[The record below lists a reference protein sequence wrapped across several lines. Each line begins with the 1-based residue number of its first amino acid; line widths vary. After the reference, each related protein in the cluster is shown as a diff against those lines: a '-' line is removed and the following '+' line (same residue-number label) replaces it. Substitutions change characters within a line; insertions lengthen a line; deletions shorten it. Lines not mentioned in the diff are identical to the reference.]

1 MLKCLFDIFRNFNE
15 KYSKKFELSI
25 FFRNRKLLNSIFRF
39 QPISTMVADSSSPK
53 LVHRHRTQATI
64 PKVSEDDFDN
74 EITTLD
80 PAVAVKQLASMEFQ
94 THEDELQ
101 KLKEIGTK
109 TPILPSQIGT
119 DFNFKRQIVWS
130 NAIGFLVLH
139 LFALVGIVQTL
150 LYIPSL
156 KTTMYCK

>member
-1 MLKCLFDIFRNFNE
+1 
-15 KYSKKFELSI
+15 
-25 FFRNRKLLNSIFRF
+25 
-39 QPISTMVADSSSPK
+39 MVTDSNSPK
-53 LVHRHRTQATI
+53 LVYRNRTQAIKLKTI
-64 PKVSEDDFDN
+64 EDEFDN

-80 PAVAVKQLASMEFQ
+80 PTVAVTKLAAMQLL
-94 THEDELQ
+94 THEDELK
-101 KLKEIGTK
+101 KLKEIGSK

>member
-1 MLKCLFDIFRNFNE
+1 
-15 KYSKKFELSI
+15 
-25 FFRNRKLLNSIFRF
+25 
-39 QPISTMVADSSSPK
+39 MVADSSSPK
-53 LVHRHRTQATI
+53 LVHRHRTQATK
-64 PKVSEDDFDN
+64 PNQNEDEFDN

-80 PAVAVKQLASMEFQ
+80 PTVAVTQLAAMEFL
-94 THEDELQ
+94 THEDELK

-139 LFALVGIVQTL
+139 LFALVGIIQTL

-156 KTTMYCK
+156 KTTIYCKLLMISLI